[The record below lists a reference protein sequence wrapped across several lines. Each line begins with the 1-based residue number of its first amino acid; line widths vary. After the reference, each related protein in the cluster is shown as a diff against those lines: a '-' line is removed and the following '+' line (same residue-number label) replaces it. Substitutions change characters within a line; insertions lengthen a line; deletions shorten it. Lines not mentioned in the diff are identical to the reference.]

1 MHIWSLLFLKTCSFL
16 LRLQKQELSMGRL
29 LVILDVLEE
38 RGLLRKEEKGEDL
51 LLELL
56 PVKQKADLTAS
67 PVLRKLE
74 EQRKKEGF

>member
-1 MHIWSLLFLKTCSFL
+1 M
-16 LRLQKQELSMGRL
+16 
-29 LVILDVLEE
+29 
-38 RGLLRKEEKGEDL
+38 RKEEKGEDL